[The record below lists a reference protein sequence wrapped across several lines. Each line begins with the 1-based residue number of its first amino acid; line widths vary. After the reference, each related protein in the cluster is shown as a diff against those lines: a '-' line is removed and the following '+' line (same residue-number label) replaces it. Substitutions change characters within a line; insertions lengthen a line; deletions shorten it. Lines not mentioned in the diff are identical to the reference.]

1 MLSIEQLNALDLR
14 AWLGSQQEAASHLD
28 LSQSQI
34 CRTGQQ
40 SLALLDGLGCA
51 LHHPVRHLHCDALGL
66 MDKLRQ
72 VNQWMRFRDR
82 SGLRLQSSC
91 WLRHLVLDPM
101 PEGWAT
107 NRAPLDRHNDCE
119 AMVLLENR
127 VIDAALVTGPERPA
141 DDHPCLETVEL
152 CRQPLVLLVDR
163 QHPLSNERGL
173 AASEIC
179 AVSELAHSSFVHRR
193 CRQVMERLD
202 HLLLAPEQRSKLCGL
217 RGEPPTQARR
227 YGTAMT
233 CLIRPDL
240 RPLDFAIS
248 HPALDVLVVHRDWSE
263 HAVIRQLVRLLRQR
277 LQGLQRHITGL
288 ELAC

>member
-14 AWLGSQQEAASHLD
+14 AWLGSQQEAASHL
-28 LSQSQI
+28 
-34 CRTGQQ
+34 
-40 SLALLDGLGCA
+40 ALLDGLGCA
-51 LHHPVRHLHCDALGL
+51 LHHPVKHLHCDALGL

-72 VNQWMRFRDR
+72 VNLWIRFRDR

-91 WLRHLVLDPM
+91 WLRHLVL
-101 PEGWAT
+101 
-107 NRAPLDRHNDCE
+107 
-119 AMVLLENR
+119 
-127 VIDAALVTGPERPA
+127 
-141 DDHPCLETVEL
+141 
-152 CRQPLVLLVDR
+152 LVDGH
-163 QHPLSNERGL
+163 HPLSNERGL

-193 CRQVMERLD
+193 CRRVMERLD
-202 HLLLAPEQRSKLCGL
+202 HLLLAPGQRSKLRDL

-227 YGTAMT
+227 YATAMT

-263 HAVIRQLVRLLRQR
+263 HGVIRELVHLLRQR
-277 LQGLQRHITGL
+277 LQGLQWRIAGL